1 MVRRRKQ
8 QKAGPVVGLEIAAD
22 AIRAVEMKAQ
32 GRELLLQHLAET
44 ASPAGSV
51 SAGRIMDPVAVAG
64 ALRQLWEQA
73 GFSTRRCV
81 VAMPAE
87 TLTPQ
92 MLILPPAPPDEQ
104 RQIVRGEL
112 ARFTTV
118 QNDTAFGWMPLAA
131 GDGPSGNTLAFLSQG
146 EVIAEYREALGMAG
160 LEMASCEPDA
170 IASLRAIPT
179 ARFQQDA
186 VAAIYISS
194 TCSEIAFLD
203 GGRARYYRR
212 LDQGLADG
220 SGIPGGS
227 ARIDDE
233 GHDPLLAQFLTSH
246 ALAAA
251 RKPAGD
257 KELEQL
263 VLEIKRSLQYYAR
276 AYHSAPQPQRLL
288 LLGDHPLLDR
298 LTGILGEELR
308 LEAQVIDPLS
318 LHPHAARQ
326 PFEVGAGCGA
336 RYTVALGMA
345 LRPFVDSKAGF
356 ALDMKTPDETQAL
369 ARHAPRYLMAS
380 LAGSTALV
388 VAALGVSMLLEV
400 RLTAAQSRLNGIE
413 AQLQAANL
421 ERQQSMA
428 RAQQAR
434 TEIARLRKEALPV
447 PLVLTSLGAL
457 VPDALSLTNVDLK
470 EDGSMSLD
478 GEARGPHQV
487 NNLLQRLSCDARFST
502 PNLQTLDAG
511 AEQGAV
517 HFQVQTGLVGYS
529 KPANGATSQ

>member
-1 MVRRRKQ
+1 
-8 QKAGPVVGLEIAAD
+8 
-22 AIRAVEMKAQ
+22 
-32 GRELLLQHLAET
+32 
-44 ASPAGSV
+44 
-51 SAGRIMDPVAVAG
+51 
-64 ALRQLWEQA
+64 
-73 GFSTRRCV
+73 
-81 VAMPAE
+81 
-87 TLTPQ
+87 
-92 MLILPPAPPDEQ
+92 
-104 RQIVRGEL
+104 
-112 ARFTTV
+112 
-118 QNDTAFGWMPLAA
+118 
-131 GDGPSGNTLAFLSQG
+131 
-146 EVIAEYREALGMAG
+146 MAG
-160 LEMASCEPDA
+160 MEMAGCEPDA
-170 IASLRAIPT
+170 IAALRAILP
-179 ARFQQDA
+179 ARLQQEAAA
-186 VAAIYISS
+186 VIYVSP

-203 GGRARYYRR
+203 AGRARFYRR

-220 SGIPGGS
+220 S
-227 ARIDDE
+227 RIVAAETPSIHED
-233 GHDPLLAQFLTSH
+233 GHDPLLAQFLTSQ

-263 VLEIKRSLQYYAR
+263 ALEVKRSLQYYAR
-276 AYHSAPQPQRLL
+276 AYHSAPQPQRLV
-288 LLGDHPLLDR
+288 LLGDHALLDR
-298 LTGILGEELR
+298 LAGTLTEELR
-308 LEAQVIDPLS
+308 LETQVIDPLS
-318 LHPHAARQ
+318 LHPQAIPQ
-326 PFEVGAGCGA
+326 PFGDRSAATPGAGCGA

-345 LRPFVDSKAGF
+345 LRPFVDPKTGF

-388 VAALGVSMLLEV
+388 VAALGASMLLEV
-400 RLTAAQSRLNGIE
+400 RLSAAQSQLKGVE

-421 ERQQSMA
+421 ERQQSML

-434 TEIARLRKEALPV
+434 AEIARLRKEALPV

-478 GEARGPHQV
+478 GEARSPHQV

-517 HFQVQTGLVGYS
+517 HFQVQTGLVAYS
-529 KPANGATSQ
+529 KPAKSTTSR